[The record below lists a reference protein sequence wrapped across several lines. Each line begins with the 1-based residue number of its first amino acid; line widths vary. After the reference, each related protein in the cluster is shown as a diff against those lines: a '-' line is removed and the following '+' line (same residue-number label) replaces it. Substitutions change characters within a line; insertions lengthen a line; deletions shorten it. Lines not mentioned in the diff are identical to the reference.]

1 MQTNN
6 AHEYTDEQLQA
17 AIDAARSLQKGFYPP
32 RNAEERKHLNLL
44 EARAF
49 LAALPKPDHFA
60 DVSKMVQPSDPCARL
75 KAYNEAGA
83 RIRYIK
89 RDWRVHFDWDWGS
102 PAHCFEVHP
111 DDLHMV
117 SEYAPKPWTPR
128 PGDVVRL
135 RSGGPWMTVR
145 GEELTDCSYVAW
157 FVGNV
162 PHTECFPNECLTP
175 AKEVQP

>member
-135 RSGGPWMTVR
+135 KSGGPEMTVN
-145 GEELTDCSYVAW
+145 TVAEGYACLIW
-157 FVGNV
+157 IDASGFYHLCNA
-162 PHTECFPNECLTP
+162 TFSALTP
-175 AKEVQP
+175 AKDSSI